1 MGSCLTHKEWIE
13 NFVLEFNDGD
23 SVTIKNR
30 WTDEIIF
37 DDSISYVRDSL
48 LEMIKAIDKYNV
60 G

>member
-1 MGSCLTHKEWIE
+1 MGSCLTHKEWIDD
-13 NFVLEFNDGD
+13 FVIEFQDSY

-37 DDSISYVRDSL
+37 DDSIRLVRDTL
-48 LEMIKAIDKYNV
+48 LEMVKTLDEYNA

>member
-1 MGSCLTHKEWIE
+1 MGSCLTHKEWID
-13 NFVLEFNDGD
+13 NFVIEFQDSY

-37 DDSISYVRDSL
+37 DDSIRLVRDTL
-48 LEMIKAIDKYNV
+48 LEMVKTLNEYNA